1 MKIFMY
7 YSYDILK
14 VLPMNSYIQIN
25 NLKRI
30 YKPSSKVEVAAL
42 RGVDIDIKQ
51 GEMISVVGS
60 SGSGKST
67 LLNILGGLDWEY
79 EGEIIVDGKNIREY
93 DQNYYRRY
101 IVGTIFQTYYL
112 IPTLNVEENILLP
125 LKFGKKMSTK
135 ESNERLEQLL
145 EAVDLK
151 DRRKHIP
158 KELSGGQ
165 AQRVAIAR
173 ALIDRPKIVL
183 ADEPTGNL
191 DSTTGDQI
199 LTLLKK
205 LNEEEKT
212 TMIVVTH
219 DMKIANMTERKITLK
234 DGLNV

>member
-1 MKIFMY
+1 MK
-7 YSYDILK
+7 K
-14 VLPMNSYIQIN
+14 YIEIN

-30 YKPSSKVEVAAL
+30 YQPSSKVKVDAL
-42 RGVDIDIKQ
+42 RGINFDIKE

-79 EGEIIVDGKNIREY
+79 EGDIIVEGKNIREY

-125 LKFGKKMSTK
+125 LKFGKKMSK
-135 ESNERLEQLL
+135 RESNIRLEELL
-145 EAVDLK
+145 EATGLK
-151 DRRKHIP
+151 ERRKHIP

-173 ALIDRPKIVL
+173 ALIDRPKIIL

-191 DSTTGDQI
+191 DSKTGKQI
-199 LTLLKK
+199 LDLLGK

-219 DMKIANMTERKITLK
+219 DIKIANMTERKITLK
-234 DGLNV
+234 DGINV

>member
-1 MKIFMY
+1 MKN
-7 YSYDILK
+7 K
-14 VLPMNSYIQIN
+14 YIEIQ
-25 NLKRI
+25 NLRKI
-30 YKPSSKVEVAAL
+30 YQPSSKVKVNAL
-42 RGVDIDIKQ
+42 RGINFSVEK

-79 EGEIIVDGKNIREY
+79 EGDIVIDGKNIKEY
-93 DQNYYRRY
+93 DQDYYRRY

-125 LKFGKKMSTK
+125 LKFGRNMSKKEANM
-135 ESNERLEQLL
+135 RLEELL
-145 EAVDLK
+145 EATGLK
-151 DRRKHIP
+151 ERRKHIP

-173 ALIDRPKIVL
+173 ALIDRPKILL

-191 DSTTGDQI
+191 DSKTGAQI
-199 LTLLKK
+199 LDLLNK
-205 LNEEEKT
+205 LNKEEKT

-219 DMKIANMTERKITLK
+219 DMKIADKTERKIKLV
-234 DGLNV
+234 DGKNV